1 MGVYSWPFRREEQI
15 DVCQKLA
22 NVSSL
27 NYNEKKECQRIAQQL
42 RYHQPTVSEK
52 SFIENLIHKYGSRI

>member
-1 MGVYSWPFRREEQI
+1 MGVYSLPFRREEQI

-27 NYNEKKECQRIAQQL
+27 NYNEKNNSQRIQRAWL
-42 RYHQPTVSEK
+42 DFRPS
-52 SFIENLIHKYGSRI
+52 